1 MSLFEIARQMP
12 FAARCAAS
20 GALAHLLARGVS
32 LPHPVSNST
41 SNLIV
46 SQESCD
52 ATRHSIVGRFI
63 GTIAG
68 AAVAILVSEVATR
81 VGVGTAFQ
89 IAAAVGT
96 AGLLARAM
104 TEAWVAEKDAEQ
116 VHAAQLG
123 LSVELTAA
131 LPRGLVDPADSPPND
146 DKRVPASASAG
157 TSASARASVRDVA
170 AKAIQEAA
178 R

>member
-20 GALAHLLARGVS
+20 GALAHVLARGVS

-104 TEAWVAEKDAEQ
+104 TEAWAAEKDAEQ

-146 DKRVPASASAG
+146 DKPSAG
-157 TSASARASVRDVA
+157 TSTSARASVRDAA